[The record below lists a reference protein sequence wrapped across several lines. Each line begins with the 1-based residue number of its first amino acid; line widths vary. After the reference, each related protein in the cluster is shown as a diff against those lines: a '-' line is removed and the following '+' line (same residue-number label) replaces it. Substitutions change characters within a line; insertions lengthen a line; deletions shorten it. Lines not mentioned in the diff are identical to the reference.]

1 MFGIVLSRLLL
12 PEEFGLLAMVMVF
25 SRFGN
30 IFSDMG
36 LSRALIHKREISP
49 HDTSTVFW
57 ATVMLGFLLAGLMA
71 ALAPSIAWFY
81 EQPEL
86 TALALVIALNF
97 ILNSLNII
105 PRTLLE
111 KGLQFRFLFFI
122 DATATV
128 LSGLIA
134 IGMALSGY
142 GVWSL
147 VAQIMFRTLFIS
159 ILFWLFHPWRPSL
172 VFDRTAFGSAAG
184 YGLPLLG
191 TSSLNYWVR
200 NADKLADWAVPG

>member
-49 HDTSTVFW
+49 YDTSTVFW
-57 ATVMLGFLLAGLMA
+57 ATVILGFLLAGLMA

-81 EQPEL
+81 KQPEL

-97 ILNSLNII
+97 IFKFSQHHSPYFTGEGASVSFPVLYRCNSHCII
-105 PRTLLE
+105 RT
-111 KGLQFRFLFFI
+111 
-122 DATATV
+122 DCH
-128 LSGLIA
+128 
-134 IGMALSGY
+134 
-142 GVWSL
+142 WN
-147 VAQIMFRTLFIS
+147 
-159 ILFWLFHPWRPSL
+159 
-172 VFDRTAFGSAAG
+172 
-184 YGLPLLG
+184 G
-191 TSSLNYWVR
+191 T
-200 NADKLADWAVPG
+200 